1 MLVLLDQSTPVPLRS
16 FLKGHQV
23 ETAYERGW
31 DTLTNGELVRMAED
45 VGFQVP
51 DQAATQ
57 KWIYRPRL
65 SC

>member
-45 VGFQVP
+45 VGFQVFITS
-51 DQAATQ
+51 DKNIRYQQ
-57 KWIYRPRL
+57 NL
-65 SC
+65 